1 MPREYQSST
10 HYVLD
15 AVRAAGNTCAQPA
28 IAPDPRRKP
37 FQHPET
43 TMTSTIQSFSYH
55 NPTAIEFGWGS
66 LARLPELV
74 KSVGGKR
81 ALVVGDPGVVKAG
94 LVDRVVNA
102 LGGSVPVTTFTDI
115 ESDPDAKSVDAGV
128 ELAKARECDVIIGV
142 GGGSAMDVAKVIGV
156 MLTNPG
162 NVRDYAGMGKIGKPG
177 APVIAIPTTS
187 GTGSELTI
195 WSVLS
200 EKEKQQK
207 FGVGSVLNCARIA
220 LLDPELT
227 MSLPP
232 AITAATGIDALTH
245 ALESYVNTVTQPIS
259 EAMSEQSMALIA
271 RSLRLAVAQPGN
283 KQARSDMLL
292 ASTLAAMAFNST
304 RLGLVHA
311 YAMPLGSRFHIPH
324 GLANAIM
331 LPVVMR
337 YNLPG
342 NLAKFARIAEIF
354 GERIEGLSLRDAAER
369 SVVAIESLKAD
380 VGITAK
386 LGDFGMTEADVEAVA
401 AEAMLSGNVAVNPRQ
416 PTLEAMKAQLRA
428 EL

>member
-1 MPREYQSST
+1 
-10 HYVLD
+10 
-15 AVRAAGNTCAQPA
+15 
-28 IAPDPRRKP
+28 
-37 FQHPET
+37 
-43 TMTSTIQSFSYH
+43 MTSNLTSFSYQ

-74 KSVGGKR
+74 NSVGGRR

-94 LVDRVVNA
+94 LVDRVLAA
-102 LGGSVPVTTFTDI
+102 LGGSVPVTTFTDV
-115 ESDPDAKSVDAGV
+115 ESDPDARSVDAGV
-128 ELAKARECDVIIGV
+128 QLARAKECDVIIGI

-162 NVRDYAGMGKIGKPG
+162 NIRDYNGMGKIGQPG

-200 EKEKQQK
+200 DKEKKTK

-245 ALESYVNTVTQPIS
+245 ALESYVNTATQPIS
-259 EAMSEQSMALIA
+259 EAMSEQSMTLIA

-283 KQARSDMLL
+283 KEARADMLL
-292 ASTLAAMAFNST
+292 ASTIAAMAFNST
-304 RLGLVHA
+304 RLGLAHA
-311 YAMPLGSRFHIPH
+311 FAMPLGSRFHIPH

-331 LPVVMR
+331 LPAVMR
-337 YNLPG
+337 FNLPG
-342 NLAKFARIAEIF
+342 NLAKFARIAQIF
-354 GERIEGLSLRDAAER
+354 GERTDGLSLREAAER
-369 SVVAIESLKAD
+369 SVIAIEQLQAD
-380 VGITAK
+380 IGITAK
-386 LGDFGMTEADVEAVA
+386 LGDFHMTEADLHDVA
-401 AEAMLSGNVAVNPRQ
+401 AEAMLSGNVAVNPRK
-416 PTLEAMKAQLRA
+416 PTLEDMKALLRA
-428 EL
+428 KL

>member
-1 MPREYQSST
+1 
-10 HYVLD
+10 
-15 AVRAAGNTCAQPA
+15 
-28 IAPDPRRKP
+28 
-37 FQHPET
+37 
-43 TMTSTIQSFSYH
+43 MTSSITSITSFSYH
-55 NPTAIEFGWGS
+55 NPTAIEFGWGA

-74 KSVGGKR
+74 KSVGGR
-81 ALVVGDPGVVKAG
+81 RVLVVGDPGVAKAG
-94 LVDRVVNA
+94 LVERVVSA
-102 LGGSVPVTTFTDI
+102 LGGAFPVTIFTDV
-115 ESDPDAKSVDAGV
+115 ESDPDARSVDAGV
-128 ELAKARECDVIIGV
+128 QLARSKECDVIVGI

-162 NVRDYAGMGKIGKPG
+162 NIRDYNGMGKIGQPG

-200 EKEKQQK
+200 DKEKKTK

-245 ALESYVNTVTQPIS
+245 ALESYVNTATQPIS

-283 KQARSDMLL
+283 KEARADMLL
-292 ASTLAAMAFNST
+292 ASTIAAMAFNST
-304 RLGLVHA
+304 RLGLAHA
-311 YAMPLGSRFHIPH
+311 FAMPLGSRFHIPH

-331 LPVVMR
+331 LPAVMR
-337 YNLPG
+337 FNLPG
-342 NLAKFARIAEIF
+342 NLAKFARIAQIF
-354 GERIEGLSLRDAAER
+354 GERTDGLSLREAAER
-369 SVVAIESLKAD
+369 SVIAIEQLQAD
-380 VGITAK
+380 IGITAK
-386 LGDFGMTEADVEAVA
+386 LGDFHMTEADLHDVA
-401 AEAMLSGNVAVNPRQ
+401 AEAMLSGNVAVNPRK
-416 PTLEAMKAQLRA
+416 PTLEDMKALLRA
-428 EL
+428 KL

>member
-1 MPREYQSST
+1 MSST
-10 HYVLD
+10 I
-15 AVRAAGNTCAQPA
+15 T
-28 IAPDPRRKP
+28 
-37 FQHPET
+37 
-43 TMTSTIQSFSYH
+43 SFSYH
-55 NPTAIEFGWGS
+55 NPTAIEFGPGA

-81 ALVVGDPGVVKAG
+81 ALVVGDPGVAKAG
-94 LVDRVVNA
+94 LVDRVVTA
-102 LGGSVPVTTFTDI
+102 LGGAVPVTLFTDV
-115 ESDPDAKSVDAGV
+115 ESDPDARSVDQGV
-128 ELAKARECDVIIGV
+128 ALAKAKECDIIIGV
-142 GGGSAMDVAKVIGV
+142 GGGSAMDVAKAIGI

-162 NVRDYAGMGKIGKPG
+162 NIRDYAGMGKVGNPG

-200 EKEKQQK
+200 DAQRKLK
-207 FGVGSVLNCARIA
+207 FGVGSVQNCARIA

-245 ALESYVNTVTQPIS
+245 ALESYVNTATQPIS

-283 KQARSDMLL
+283 KQARADMLL
-292 ASTLAAMAFNST
+292 ASTIAAMAFNST
-304 RLGLVHA
+304 RLGLAHA
-311 YAMPLGSRFHIPH
+311 FAMPLGSRFHIPH

-331 LPVVMR
+331 LPTVMR
-337 YNLPG
+337 FNLPG
-342 NLAKFARIAEIF
+342 NLAKFARIAQIF
-354 GERIEGLSLRDAAER
+354 GERIEGLSLREAAER
-369 SVVAIESLKAD
+369 SVSAIEQLQQD
-380 VGITAK
+380 IGITQK
-386 LGDFGMTEADVEAVA
+386 LGDFGMTEADLHDVA

-416 PTLEAMKAQLRA
+416 PTVEDMKALLRA
-428 EL
+428 KL

>member
-1 MPREYQSST
+1 
-10 HYVLD
+10 
-15 AVRAAGNTCAQPA
+15 
-28 IAPDPRRKP
+28 
-37 FQHPET
+37 
-43 TMTSTIQSFSYH
+43 MTSNLTSFSYQ

-74 KSVGGKR
+74 NSVGGRR

-94 LVDRVVNA
+94 LVDRVLAA
-102 LGGSVPVTTFTDI
+102 LGGSVPVTTFTDV
-115 ESDPDAKSVDAGV
+115 ESDPDARSVDAGV
-128 ELAKARECDVIIGV
+128 QLARSKECDVIVGI

-162 NVRDYAGMGKIGKPG
+162 NIRDYNGMGKIGQPG

-200 EKEKQQK
+200 DKEKKTK

-245 ALESYVNTVTQPIS
+245 ALESYVNTATQPIS

-283 KQARSDMLL
+283 KEARADMLL
-292 ASTLAAMAFNST
+292 ASTIAAMAFNST
-304 RLGLVHA
+304 RLGLAHA
-311 YAMPLGSRFHIPH
+311 FAMPLGSRFHIPH

-331 LPVVMR
+331 LPAVMR
-337 YNLPG
+337 FNLPG
-342 NLAKFARIAEIF
+342 NLAKFARIAQIF
-354 GERIEGLSLRDAAER
+354 GERTDGLSLREAAER
-369 SVVAIESLKAD
+369 SVIAIEQLQAD
-380 VGITAK
+380 IGITAK
-386 LGDFGMTEADVEAVA
+386 LGDFHMTEADLHDVA
-401 AEAMLSGNVAVNPRQ
+401 AEAMLSGNVAVNPRK
-416 PTLEAMKAQLRA
+416 PTLEDMKALLRA
-428 EL
+428 KL

>member
-1 MPREYQSST
+1 
-10 HYVLD
+10 
-15 AVRAAGNTCAQPA
+15 
-28 IAPDPRRKP
+28 
-37 FQHPET
+37 
-43 TMTSTIQSFSYH
+43 MTSNLTSFSYQ

-74 KSVGGKR
+74 NSVGGRR

-94 LVDRVVNA
+94 LVDRVLAA
-102 LGGSVPVTTFTDI
+102 LGGSVPVTTFTDV
-115 ESDPDAKSVDAGV
+115 ESDPDARSVDAGV
-128 ELAKARECDVIIGV
+128 QLARAKECDVIIGI

-162 NVRDYAGMGKIGKPG
+162 NIRDYNGMGKIGQPG

-200 EKEKQQK
+200 DKEQKTK

-245 ALESYVNTVTQPIS
+245 ALESYVNTATQPIS

-283 KQARSDMLL
+283 KEARADMLL
-292 ASTLAAMAFNST
+292 ASTIAAMAFNST
-304 RLGLVHA
+304 RLGLAHA
-311 YAMPLGSRFHIPH
+311 FAMPLGSRFHIPH

-331 LPVVMR
+331 LPAVMR
-337 YNLPG
+337 FNLPG
-342 NLAKFARIAEIF
+342 NLAKFARIAQIF
-354 GERIEGLSLRDAAER
+354 GERTDGLSLREAAER
-369 SVVAIESLKAD
+369 SVIAIEQLQAD
-380 VGITAK
+380 IGITAK
-386 LGDFGMTEADVEAVA
+386 LGDFHMTEADLHDVA
-401 AEAMLSGNVAVNPRQ
+401 AEAMLSGNVAVNPRK
-416 PTLEAMKAQLRA
+416 PTLEDMKALLRA
-428 EL
+428 KL

>member
-1 MPREYQSST
+1 
-10 HYVLD
+10 
-15 AVRAAGNTCAQPA
+15 
-28 IAPDPRRKP
+28 
-37 FQHPET
+37 
-43 TMTSTIQSFSYH
+43 MTSNLTSFSYQ

-74 KSVGGKR
+74 NSVGGRR

-94 LVDRVVNA
+94 LVDRVLAA
-102 LGGSVPVTTFTDI
+102 LGGSVPVTTFTDV
-115 ESDPDAKSVDAGV
+115 ESDPDARSVDAGV
-128 ELAKARECDVIIGV
+128 QLARAKECDVIIGI

-162 NVRDYAGMGKIGKPG
+162 NIRAYNGMGKIGQPG

-200 EKEKQQK
+200 DKEKKTK

-245 ALESYVNTVTQPIS
+245 ALESYVNTATQPIS

-283 KQARSDMLL
+283 KEARADMLL
-292 ASTLAAMAFNST
+292 ASTIAAMAFNST
-304 RLGLVHA
+304 RLGLAHA
-311 YAMPLGSRFHIPH
+311 FAMPLGSRFHIPH

-331 LPVVMR
+331 LPAVMR
-337 YNLPG
+337 FNLPG
-342 NLAKFARIAEIF
+342 NLAKFARIAQIF
-354 GERIEGLSLRDAAER
+354 GERTDGLSLREAAER
-369 SVVAIESLKAD
+369 SVIAIEQLQAD
-380 VGITAK
+380 IGITAK
-386 LGDFGMTEADVEAVA
+386 LGDFHMTEADLHDVA
-401 AEAMLSGNVAVNPRQ
+401 AEAMLSGNVAVNPRK
-416 PTLEAMKAQLRA
+416 PTLEDMKALLRA
-428 EL
+428 KL